1 MKALSMNINYV
12 IGKTYIFSKKKLT
25 GVVVLGVVLGMSI
38 YIFLNSM
45 MVGFDKSSNASI
57 FKSTSHIRVYKDDE
71 ISKPLIEN
79 SDAKPIIINPK
90 VVPVNNTI
98 INPNLIMETI
108 LKQKEVTVV
117 TPQVNSNVF
126 YNNGK
131 SQISGLSV
139 GIKPDEA
146 NLMYDIQS
154 FMVEGNFELLKSN
167 PNGIVIGSG
176 ISQKMNLAIND
187 NINLTSSKAVNRT
200 FKVVG
205 IFKTNNSNTDKTKS
219 YINISAAQQLL
230 KEGTSYITDINI
242 NIQNPEDAE
251 QVAKKIE
258 SITGYK
264 AEGWKQANETLMA
277 ANKMRKMIITFV
289 SLTILLVAGFGIYN
303 ILNMTVSQKI
313 NDIAIL
319 KAMGF
324 KGKDVIRIF
333 VTQAVSIG
341 IMGVIGGML
350 LAVILITILKTVYL
364 GGDIGYFPIDYEIK
378 KFAQGIII
386 GLIITFFAGYIP
398 AKKAANVDPVE
409 ILRK

>member
-1 MKALSMNINYV
+1 MNINSV
-12 IGKTYIFSKKKLT
+12 IAKTYIFSNKKLT
-25 GVVVLGVVLGMSI
+25 AVAVLGVVLGMSI
-38 YIFLNSM
+38 YIFMNSM
-45 MVGFDKSSNASI
+45 MVGFDKSSNTSI

-71 ISKPLIEN
+71 ISKPLVNEGGE
-79 SDAKPIIINPK
+79 KPIIINPK

-98 INPNLIMETI
+98 INPNLVIETI

-131 SQISGLSV
+131 SQISGLAV

-146 NLMYDIQS
+146 NQMYNIKS
-154 FMVEGNFELLKSN
+154 FMVDGDFDLLKSN
-167 PNGIVIGSG
+167 PNGIIIGSG
-176 ISQKMNLAIND
+176 VSQKMNLLIND
-187 NINLTSSKAVNRT
+187 NINLTSSKGVNRN
-200 FKVVG
+200 FKIVG
-205 IFKTNNSNTDKTKS
+205 IFKTNNSNIDKTKS
-219 YINISAAQQLL
+219 YINIASAQQLL
-230 KEGTSYITDINI
+230 KEGASYITDINV
-242 NIQNPEDAE
+242 NIDDFENAE
-251 QVAKKIE
+251 TVAKKIE
-258 SITGYK
+258 NITGYK

-277 ANKMRKMIITFV
+277 ANRMRKMIITFV

-341 IMGVIGGML
+341 IMGVVGGIF
-350 LAVILITILKTVYL
+350 LATILITILKKVYV
-364 GGDIGYFPIDYEIK
+364 GGDIGYFPIDYETK
-378 KFAQGIII
+378 KFIQGTVI

-409 ILRK
+409 IFRK

>member
-1 MKALSMNINYV
+1 MNINSV
-12 IGKTYIFSKKKLT
+12 IAKTYIVSNKKLT
-25 GVVVLGVVLGMSI
+25 AVAVLGVVLGMSI
-38 YIFLNSM
+38 YIFMNSM
-45 MVGFDKSSNASI
+45 MVGFDKSSYASI
-57 FKSTSHIRVYKDDE
+57 FKTTSHIRVYKDDE
-71 ISKPLIEN
+71 ISKPLSQEQQ
-79 SDAKPIIINPK
+79 ATPIIINPK

-98 INPNLIMETI
+98 INPNLVIETI
-108 LKQKEVTVV
+108 LKQPEVTVV

-131 SQISGLSV
+131 SQISGIAV

-146 NLMYDIQS
+146 NLMYDIKS

-176 ISQKMNLAIND
+176 IAAKMNLAVND
-187 NINLTSSKAVNRT
+187 NLSLTSSKGVNRT
-200 FKVVG
+200 FKVIG

-219 YINISAAQQLL
+219 YINISASQQLL
-230 KEGTSYITDINI
+230 KEGTSYITDINV
-242 NIQNPEDAE
+242 NITDPENAE
-251 QVAKKIE
+251 AVAKKIE
-258 SITGYK
+258 VLCGYK

-341 IMGVIGGML
+341 VMGVIGGVI
-350 LAVILITILKTVYL
+350 LATILITLLKRVYV
-364 GGDIGYFPIDYEIK
+364 GGDIGYFPIDYEAL
-378 KFAQGIII
+378 KFVQGIGI

-398 AKKAANVDPVE
+398 AKKAANVDPVA

>member
-1 MKALSMNINYV
+1 MNINTV
-12 IGKTYIFSKKKLT
+12 IAKTYIFSNKKLT
-25 GVVVLGVVLGMSI
+25 AVAVLGVVLGMSI
-38 YIFLNSM
+38 YIFMNSM

-57 FKSTSHIRVYKDDE
+57 FKTTSHIRVYKDDE
-71 ISKPLIEN
+71 ISKPLIE
-79 SDAKPIIINPK
+79 AQKATPIIINPK

-98 INPNLIMETI
+98 INPNLVIETI

-131 SQISGLSV
+131 SQISGMAV

-146 NLMYDIQS
+146 NLMYNIKS

-176 ISQKMNLAIND
+176 IAAKMNLAIND
-187 NINLTSSKAVNRT
+187 NINLTSSKGVNRT
-200 FKVVG
+200 FKIVG
-205 IFKTNNSNTDKTKS
+205 VFKTNNSTTDKTKS
-219 YINISAAQQLL
+219 YINISASQQLL
-230 KEGTSYITDINI
+230 KEGTSYITDINV
-242 NIQNPEDAE
+242 NITNPENAE
-251 QVAKKIE
+251 TVAKKIE
-258 SITGYK
+258 YLSGYR
-264 AEGWKQANETLMA
+264 AEGWKQANETAMA

-341 IMGVIGGML
+341 VMGVIGGVT
-350 LAVILITILKTVYL
+350 LATVLITLLKRVYV
-364 GGDIGYFPIDYEIK
+364 GGDIGYFPIDYETK
-378 KFAQGIII
+378 KFVQGIVI
-386 GLIITFFAGYIP
+386 GLTITFFAGYIP
-398 AKKAANVDPVE
+398 AKKAANVDPVD

>member
-1 MKALSMNINYV
+1 MNINSV
-12 IGKTYIFSKKKLT
+12 IAKTYIFSNKKLT
-25 GVVVLGVVLGMSI
+25 AVAVLGVVLGMSI
-38 YIFLNSM
+38 YIFMNSM
-45 MVGFDKSSNASI
+45 MVGFDKSSYTSI
-57 FKSTSHIRVYKDDE
+57 FKSNSHIRVYKDDE
-71 ISKPLIEN
+71 ISKPLIQKDN
-79 SDAKPIIINPK
+79 SVPIIINPK

-98 INPNLIMETI
+98 INPNLIIETI

-131 SQISGLSV
+131 SQLSGLAV

-146 NLMYDIQS
+146 NLMYDIES
-154 FMVEGNFELLKSN
+154 FMVEGNFEMLKSN
-167 PNGIVIGSG
+167 PNGVVIGGG
-176 ISQKMNLAIND
+176 IAQKMNLSLND
-187 NINLTSSKAVNRT
+187 NLNLTSSKAVNRT
-200 FKVVG
+200 FKVIG
-205 IFKTNNSNTDKTKS
+205 IFKTNNSTVDKTKS
-219 YINISAAQQLL
+219 YINIAAAQQLL
-230 KEGTSYITDINI
+230 KEGNNYITDINV
-242 NIQNPEDAE
+242 NIHNPDDAE
-251 QVAKKIE
+251 VVAKKIE
-258 SITGYK
+258 NLTSYK

-277 ANKMRKMIITFV
+277 ANRMRKIIITFV

-341 IMGVIGGML
+341 IMGVIGGMI
-350 LAVILITILKTVYL
+350 LATILITVLKKVYV
-364 GGDIGYFPIDYEIK
+364 GGDIGYFPIDYEVK
-378 KFAQGIII
+378 KFVQGIVI
-386 GLIITFFAGYIP
+386 GLTITFFAGYIP

-409 ILRK
+409 ILRR